1 LAQLNQSIIS
11 PSYNKS
17 KSSVFYL
24 GLIILE
30 VALLDTKIAIYKDEL
45 ENEKNLV
52 KINWRKIK
60 LLIE

>member
-1 LAQLNQSIIS
+1 LAQLNQSTIS

-60 LLIE
+60 LLVE